1 MGARAAAAAL
11 VAAVVVALGP
21 GPAARAEQQTWVG
34 MISDSQCRGDHGG
47 EVDPT
52 ECTLKCIRNGDK
64 FVLATD
70 NGVHILPIANQT
82 FAGLHEHA
90 GQTVKVTGELKDG
103 AITIS
108 RIDMP

>member
-1 MGARAAAAAL
+1 MGARAASAAL
-11 VAAVVVALGP
+11 VALVVTVGP
-21 GPAARAEQQTWVG
+21 GPFVQAQQQTWVG

-82 FAGLHEHA
+82 FAGLQEHA

-103 AITIS
+103 AITIA
-108 RIDMP
+108 RIDVR